1 MKLSPKTTSMIAAIA
16 ALCTINV
23 GSAFAAGAD
32 NPAAT
37 LSHFNDVSQV
47 AVTDEKDNHNIF
59 AVQKDKET
67 GKLVLSKNGVVW
79 REFFT
84 DQDIETIDFTV
95 EGAKMIVAVEK
106 DALNAD
112 NQTELCTANITV
124 TSKSDDNNLTG
135 AITMSKKDP
144 QTGKMLISQDGGKT
158 WQETAQAPLK

>member
-1 MKLSPKTTSMIAAIA
+1 M
-16 ALCTINV
+16 
-23 GSAFAAGAD
+23 G
-32 NPAAT
+32 
-37 LSHFNDVSQV
+37 
-47 AVTDEKDNHNIF
+47 
-59 AVQKDKET
+59 
-67 GKLVLSKNGVVW
+67 
-79 REFFT
+79 EFFT